1 MKRILQMNHDIANL
15 VQVLIALSEDI
26 DIDRNK
32 LKLKLHKLSLL
43 IKIYSG
49 IYCYANF
56 EELVELIQE
65 YNDFTIELSED
76 FDIENQHVAQV
87 VLIYCLWITKTQD
100 IVLQIKHK
108 AISINF
114 EHKRDKH
121 KMFEEII
128 EDISTTENIKITT
141 QETKIDLTW

>member
-1 MKRILQMNHDIANL
+1 MKRILQINHDIANL

-76 FDIENQHVAQV
+76 FNIENQHVAQV

-100 IVLQIKHK
+100 IVLQIKHR

-114 EHKRDKH
+114 EHKPDKH

-128 EDISTTENIKITT
+128 GDISRTEDITITN
-141 QETKIDLTW
+141 QEARIDIIW